1 MEKGKY
7 CKEAIIWLWPSRV
20 NSETKIKLKLCWA
33 LKLDSSPSRVSIGP
47 TKKCSST
54 INLAIDFCNSLM
66 NYRTMPKFRN
76 LILAIGLI
84 PSVMSLE
91 AQTKDS
97 VLNGAGVFE
106 KMYAGGLRVLG
117 WYDVPIAVVDVSE
130 LLLLSPNSSNK
141 PIRLPPTAFDKSFQ
155 PHVGVRGW
163 QTVIAHVDEAGAA
176 AFLGS
181 RLLVNLGADLL
192 GGNVTREDYQRTF
205 WFYKSI
211 VYTYSLALL
220 TKSIVSRMRPDGS
233 DNESFFSG
241 HSSTAFCTASYI
253 SLELGDWY
261 DRWEFTKTNDALRLT
276 LKIGSDISLYA
287 GATYVAYARMHDE
300 KHYFSDVAVGAV
312 VGTVVGTL
320 MYRWHGKNESHTNE
334 GLSFFLVDKTPTMFY
349 VLRF

>member
-1 MEKGKY
+1 M
-7 CKEAIIWLWPSRV
+7 S
-20 NSETKIKLKLCWA
+20 
-33 LKLDSSPSRVSIGP
+33 
-47 TKKCSST
+47 
-54 INLAIDFCNSLM
+54 
-66 NYRTMPKFRN
+66 KFRN
-76 LILAIGLI
+76 LVLAIGVI
-84 PSVMSLE
+84 SSVKPLV
-91 AQTKDS
+91 AQTQDTALKR
-97 VLNGAGVFE
+97 AGVFE
-106 KMYAGGLRVLG
+106 KMYTGGIGALR
-117 WYDVPIAVVDVSE
+117 WYDVPIAAVNVSE
-130 LLLLSPNSSNK
+130 LLLVSSNSSGK
-141 PIRLPPTAFDKSFQ
+141 PIKFPPTEFDKSFQ
-155 PHVGVRGW
+155 PHVGVHGP
-163 QTVIAHVDEAGAA
+163 QTIVGRVDEEGAA
-176 AFLGS
+176 AFLVS

-192 GGNVTREDYQRTF
+192 GGNVTSEDYHRTF

-211 VYTYSLALL
+211 VYTYSLNLL
-220 TKSIVSRMRPDGS
+220 AKNIVYRMRPNGS
-233 DNESFFSG
+233 DNQSFFSG